1 MSGNRTDNGV
11 LEVGTDE
18 VRVSYSEDTPGQTV
32 EQYIKE
38 REKSF
43 HESKKRTEK
52 QFSQVFQNP
61 LDGYPYNE
69 AIKVTPIK
77 EDFGIFE
84 AKDLNDVEF
93 DVKKYSKMYKSAKF
107 KETKKGIEVKVKG
120 KTHTIT
126 KHPMYNG
133 WVIDGRQHHMIP
145 SINTAIGI
153 IMSRHEQISEIN
165 TKMPEKVRIQILDL
179 YNKAMD
185 LPYGSPAFKKVKA
198 EIDKINKKYS
208 VKEES
213 FDEAIAFG
221 FDTMKGANTF
231 KRKFP
236 DSNPVQIVKLT
247 DNHPSGATKKHI
259 VSLRNTEQASKD
271 YVEKAAKFAAQVSL
285 SEESLNEEG
294 MELKFANSGA
304 AEKAYKIINNK
315 IYAGGNNPFEI
326 EPPDGSYIYFSD
338 VENAKEVIKQL
349 KKGGLK
355 FTVEMLKEESLN
367 EETVID
373 VARRVVDKKGAE
385 KIKGVMLDMFT
396 ASAIIQVYDKVNDKN
411 KEKMEKMDLP
421 KLAAAVWKI
430 LGK

>member
-77 EDFGIFE
+77 EDFGMFDE
-84 AKDLNDVEF
+84 GFKSDAQRKAAFASGYKAKG
-93 DVKKYSKMYKSAKF
+93 KK
-107 KETKKGIEVKVKG
+107 EEVK
-120 KTHTIT
+120 
-126 KHPMYNG
+126 
-133 WVIDGRQHHMIP
+133 
-145 SINTAIGI
+145 
-153 IMSRHEQISEIN
+153 EIN

-236 DSNPVQIVKLT
+236 DSHPVQIVKLT
-247 DNHPSGATKKHI
+247 DNHPTGATKKHI
-259 VSLRNTEQASKD
+259 VTLRNTEQAAKD

-355 FTVEMLKEESLN
+355 FKVEMLKEESLN

>member
-1 MSGNRTDNGV
+1 MFDEGFKSDAQRKAAFASGYKAKGK
-11 LEVGTDE
+11 
-18 VRVSYSEDTPGQTV
+18 
-32 EQYIKE
+32 KE
-38 REKSF
+38 
-43 HESKKRTEK
+43 
-52 QFSQVFQNP
+52 
-61 LDGYPYNE
+61 
-69 AIKVTPIK
+69 
-77 EDFGIFE
+77 
-84 AKDLNDVEF
+84 
-93 DVKKYSKMYKSAKF
+93 
-107 KETKKGIEVKVKG
+107 EVK
-120 KTHTIT
+120 
-126 KHPMYNG
+126 
-133 WVIDGRQHHMIP
+133 
-145 SINTAIGI
+145 
-153 IMSRHEQISEIN
+153 EIN

-247 DNHPSGATKKHI
+247 DNHPTGATKKHI

-326 EPPDGSYIYFSD
+326 EPPDGSYIYFSN

-355 FTVEMLKEESLN
+355 FKVEMLKEESLN

>member
-77 EDFGIFE
+77 EDFGMFDE
-84 AKDLNDVEF
+84 GFKSDAQRKAAFASGYKAKG
-93 DVKKYSKMYKSAKF
+93 KK
-107 KETKKGIEVKVKG
+107 EEVK
-120 KTHTIT
+120 
-126 KHPMYNG
+126 
-133 WVIDGRQHHMIP
+133 
-145 SINTAIGI
+145 
-153 IMSRHEQISEIN
+153 EIN

-247 DNHPSGATKKHI
+247 DNHPTGATKKHI
-259 VSLRNTEQASKD
+259 VTLRNTEQAAKD

-326 EPPDGSYIYFSD
+326 EPPDGSYIYFSN

-355 FTVEMLKEESLN
+355 FKVEMLKEESLN

>member
-77 EDFGIFE
+77 EDFGMFDE
-84 AKDLNDVEF
+84 GFKSDAQRKAAFASGYKAKG
-93 DVKKYSKMYKSAKF
+93 KK
-107 KETKKGIEVKVKG
+107 EEVK
-120 KTHTIT
+120 
-126 KHPMYNG
+126 
-133 WVIDGRQHHMIP
+133 
-145 SINTAIGI
+145 
-153 IMSRHEQISEIN
+153 EIN

-236 DSNPVQIVKLT
+236 DSHPVQIVKLT
-247 DNHPSGATKKHI
+247 DNHPTGATKKHI
-259 VSLRNTEQASKD
+259 VTLRNTEQAAKD

-326 EPPDGSYIYFSD
+326 EPPDGSYIYFSN

-355 FTVEMLKEESLN
+355 FKVEMLKEESLN